1 MIYKERYC
9 TDEQLRQI
17 KDLGLVMFDCSPDFR
32 LTQQMAI
39 DMFDEKGVY
48 IEISV
53 YGIQKPKFGYTIA
66 INDTFLDEE
75 EKFFDTRK
83 EAISDAITCC
93 CDYLL
98 NLKQSLYNYA
108 LTHCADL
115 VPYNDEHYDERLH
128 ELAMGYALSKL
139 FPKNEMD
146 DYMHSLCEEHD
157 KTIEDIN
164 V

>member
-9 TDEQLRQI
+9 TDEQLRHI

-48 IEISV
+48 IEIGV
-53 YGIQKPKFGYTIA
+53 YGVQKPKFGYTIA
-66 INDTFLDEE
+66 INDKFLGED

-83 EAISDAITCC
+83 EAISDA
-93 CDYLL
+93 
-98 NLKQSLYNYA
+98 
-108 LTHCADL
+108 
-115 VPYNDEHYDERLH
+115 RLH
-128 ELAMGYALSKL
+128 ELAMNYALSEL
-139 FPKNEMD
+139 FPKNEMN

-157 KTIEDIN
+157 KTIEEDIN
-164 V
+164 VLKF